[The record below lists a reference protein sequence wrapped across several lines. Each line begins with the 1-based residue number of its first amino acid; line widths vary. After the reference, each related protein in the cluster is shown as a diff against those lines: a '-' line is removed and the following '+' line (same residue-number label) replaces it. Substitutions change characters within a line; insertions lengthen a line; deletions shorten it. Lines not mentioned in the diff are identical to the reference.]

1 MENPRLQNNSKVLAI
16 LRAPLRWLR
25 RLYDWMLGFA
35 NHPQAEPALFGLS
48 FAEAS
53 FFPLPPDP
61 LLLVMGA
68 AKPNRALR
76 FAVITTIEPSARR
89 DLSAAISLH
98 YGGQVE
104 LSEVQETEIT
114 EKRRAEILSSS
125 EGFDEEDLAGTSL
138 QLIMLVSKIGAPNSE
153 RTA

>member
-1 MENPRLQNNSKVLAI
+1 MKYLNSDLLGHRCPDVAQK
-16 LRAPLRWLR
+16 
-25 RLYDWMLGFA
+25 MLKT
-35 NHPQAEPALFGLS
+35 LK
-48 FAEAS
+48 
-53 FFPLPPDP
+53 
-61 LLLVMGA
+61 LLVESDEQ
-68 AKPNRALR
+68 

-114 EKRRAEILSSS
+114 EERRAEILSSS
-125 EGFDEEDLAGTSL
+125 EGFDEEDLAGASL